1 MSTGNS
7 GHSLPLSLPPEALSF
22 RFARTTAGGVHETWV
37 ISTSGLRSA
46 SGLRQNRLRQ
56 NRLRQKR
63 PQRLSRETINAPRV
77 RAAGWPLRHSLPST
91 PDASQSDKGGL
102 SCLARQQS
110 HLPQRHLWSVL
121 PRSPRPWPT
130 TLPALRTLRLRDV
143 LARSSKMRRGPAIGA
158 RNTRHATRSVIT
170 ASRPAYADKLKR
182 RLAGDRTLLS
192 TSITQHLSS
201 HAYLEESWL
210 GSIA

>member
-1 MSTGNS
+1 MSAMGHEQTSRHVRYSPQS
-7 GHSLPLSLPPEALSF
+7 GHSSARLHVSLVPIADIHSGTFVPPCPHN
-22 RFARTTAGGVHETWV
+22 ARGVHEPWV

-63 PQRLSRETINAPRV
+63 LRRLSRETINAPRV

-110 HLPQRHLWSVL
+110 HLPQRHLRSVL
-121 PRSPRPWPT
+121 PRLRPPWPT
-130 TLPALRTLRLRDV
+130 TLLALKTLQERDV
-143 LARSSKMRRGPAIGA
+143 LARSSKMRRRLAIGA
-158 RNTRHATRSVIT
+158 RNTIHAARPIIT
-170 ASRPAYADKLKR
+170 VSR
-182 RLAGDRTLLS
+182 G
-192 TSITQHLSS
+192 
-201 HAYLEESWL
+201 
-210 GSIA
+210 

>member
-1 MSTGNS
+1 MSAM
-7 GHSLPLSLPPEALSF
+7 GHEQRTFNQALSF
-22 RFARTTAGGVHETWV
+22 RLARTNARGVHEPWV

-63 PQRLSRETINAPRV
+63 LRRLSRETINAPRV

-110 HLPQRHLWSVL
+110 HLPQRHLRSVL
-121 PRSPRPWPT
+121 PRLRPPWPT
-130 TLPALRTLRLRDV
+130 TLLALKTLQERDV
-143 LARSSKMRRGPAIGA
+143 LARSSKMRRRLAMGA
-158 RNTRHATRSVIT
+158 RNTIHAARPIIT
-170 ASRPAYADKLKR
+170 VSRAETKVGR
-182 RLAGDRTLLS
+182 RQISPVNFDAE
-192 TSITQHLSS
+192 TSFK
-201 HAYLEESWL
+201 
-210 GSIA
+210 